1 MNTDNIIDNAIKTNV
16 SFKRNPYYIYDLVQ
30 VNWMLEQGCI
40 PLQVGKGEKND
51 VFLKFPRTPEVE
63 EIVYKWKLKNK
74 RLSKYN
80 L

>member
-1 MNTDNIIDNAIKTNV
+1 MNNDNIIDNAIKKNV

>member
-1 MNTDNIIDNAIKTNV
+1 MNNDNIIDNAIKKNV

-51 VFLKFPRTPEVE
+51 VFLKFPRTSEVE

-74 RLSKYN
+74 RLR
-80 L
+80 

>member
-1 MNTDNIIDNAIKTNV
+1 MNTDNIIDNVTNKSV
-16 SFKRNPYYIYDLVQ
+16 KFKRNPYYIYDLIQ

-40 PLQVGKGEKND
+40 PLQVGKGEKDD